1 MTNKQERAEN
11 CSLPPP
17 NSTHIS
23 DPNNPQY
30 FLSLLLSVQ
39 VPGRG
44 KSVGFYLR
52 GSLKHTQIKKILLV
66 LKVTYSFTET
76 GSIKQMVCSFPET
89 AVLKGFG

>member
-52 GSLKHTQIKKILLV
+52 GSLKHTQIKKYILLLV
-66 LKVTYSFTET
+66 LKVTYTFTERK
-76 GSIKQMVCSFPET
+76 S
-89 AVLKGFG
+89 